1 MHSCPGGGRPSAP
14 HHAASAP
21 HPSQLGEPHQKGEDE
36 GGGRLRQPC
45 SLASEQQVDSPWINQ
60 ALRAV
65 WASSSHLLMVGEKVG
80 RIGLIAV
87 LYDEDGR
94 VVRVSWHRW
103 IKTIQ
108 RVVSLML
115 LTR

>member
-1 MHSCPGGGRPSAP
+1 MAIEQPRT
-14 HHAASAP
+14 
-21 HPSQLGEPHQKGEDE
+21 L
-36 GGGRLRQPC
+36 RL
-45 SLASEQQVDSPWINQ
+45 
-60 ALRAV
+60 ALV
-65 WASSSHLLMVGEKVG
+65 FYKCNSLMVGEKVG

-94 VVRVSWHRW
+94 IVRVSWHRW